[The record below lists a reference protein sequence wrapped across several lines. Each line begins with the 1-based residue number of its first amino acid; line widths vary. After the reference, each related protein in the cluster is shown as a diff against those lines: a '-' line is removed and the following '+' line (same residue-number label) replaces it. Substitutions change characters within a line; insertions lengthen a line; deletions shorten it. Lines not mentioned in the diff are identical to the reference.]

1 MIVSIF
7 IIISSIYFIFL
18 FKVIVSLRNINKKH
32 AYQNNVDEYISV
44 IIPFRNESKNILKN
58 LESIHKLCFD
68 KNKYEVIYIDDNS
81 EDDTALKL
89 KKNIKEDN
97 IRVLEYKNDKLK
109 GKKNAVKFAINNCK
123 GELIFTTDA
132 DCIVQKDWLKETVR
146 LFDKE
151 TAFVSGIV
159 KFSDKDSLWNKLQ
172 QLEFSGLVLVGGGLI
187 LAGYPTICN
196 AANLAFRKSV
206 FLEVGGFDDNL
217 HLTSGDDE
225 LLMQKIAL
233 LKKYKIKFLF
243 NKNTVVSTHPN
254 NTLKD
259 FYYQRVRW
267 ASKGFHYQNPLLIL
281 FLITIYMFFLSFP
294 LLFLLGVFV
303 NKIYIGIFIF
313 NFLIKFILERKIL
326 LFGKDVLFNE
336 FNAGLIVIAEV
347 LHIPY
352 IIIAGF
358 MGTFGKFRWKGSKHN
373 K

>member
-1 MIVSIF
+1 MV
-7 IIISSIYFIFL
+7 FIFL
-18 FKVIVSLRNINKKH
+18 IISLIYFLFLIKVIIALKNINNKNDIEK
-32 AYQNNVDEYISV
+32 NVDEYISV

-58 LESIHKLCFD
+58 LESIENLCFEN
-68 KNKYEVIYIDDNS
+68 NKYEVVYIDDNS

-89 KKNIKEDN
+89 QNNIKNEN
-97 IRVLEYKNDKLK
+97 IRVLKYKNDKLK

-132 DCIVQKDWLKETVR
+132 DCIVQKDWLKETVQ
-146 LFDKE
+146 LFDYE

-159 KFSDKDSLWNKLQ
+159 KFSDKDGFWNKLQ
-172 QLEFSGLVLVGGGLI
+172 QLEFSGLVIVGGGLI
-187 LAGYPTICN
+187 FAGYPTICN

-259 FYYQRVRW
+259 FYNQRVRW

-281 FLITIYMFFLSFP
+281 FLITIYLFFLSFP
-294 LLFLLGVFV
+294 LLLLLGVFV
-303 NKIYIGIFIF
+303 NKLFIGIFIF
-313 NFLIKFILERKIL
+313 NFLIKILLESKIL
-326 LFGKDVLFNE
+326 LFGKNVLFNK

-358 MGTFGKFRWKGSKHN
+358 MGTFGKFRWKGSKH
-373 K
+373 KK